1 MTSSNN
7 IFLAIEYLKALK
19 IKKTMYPVGIPREKV
34 LYNDEF
40 IVDDFASAT
49 AIRMITRGEYEEIRK
64 SYA

>member
-1 MTSSNN
+1 
-7 IFLAIEYLKALK
+7 
-19 IKKTMYPVGIPREKV
+19 MYPVGIPREKV

-49 AIRMITRGEYEEIRK
+49 AIRRMITRGEYEEIKK